1 MSPRWWSQPFAPEG
15 SATAGGILN
24 QLGRPGLDELTILV
38 REAAQNSWDAR
49 AGEKVSFEIHIS
61 QLGDLSP
68 AWQSVGFP
76 PGSTSGLEFKS
87 DDWVMRISD
96 RGTYGLRGPV
106 RASERP
112 EDGDGNDFVQFLR
125 NVGEPRDSQ
134 FGGGT
139 YGFGKGIFYRVS
151 QASTI
156 IVDSRVRT
164 SDGFARRMMGAA
176 LGPAYY
182 SGSLRF
188 TGRHWYGAISED
200 GIPDPVLDYDAES
213 IAGRLGFPGFLE
225 EETGTDVVVV
235 LPDFGTVTVEGET
248 RERSSEEAADHLISA
263 MLWNLWPKMVGPD
276 PAMSFNVHLSGRRLS
291 IPSPDDIPHLRVFAS
306 ALQSIAG
313 GGGEAYKRGSLLTG
327 HFASALAP
335 STPDGGSVSD
345 IAKPFL
351 GAPHHVARMRATE
364 LVVDY
369 LESSVEIDPG
379 FCFGAVFR
387 ATREADQHFA
397 NAEPPTHDSWVEQ
410 GLARN
415 DLLVVRGARH
425 WVSARLRALYEE
437 TPIVSD
443 SIQGLG
449 ALAARLASLVPTV
462 ASIGASPTPVTP
474 RSGNPARG
482 GDSASG
488 GAYRSS
494 QLVGNP
500 SVLFKDARPAIYG
513 VVEVAHREGGYTLR
527 GESRVVL
534 EGGMR
539 ESEPPVGEDV
549 PIILGWET
557 LDGRQLSSSSE
568 LRIEESTPET
578 VFLVGSFVPDAVVRL
593 ILSEVNTDG

>member
-1 MSPRWWSQPFAPEG
+1 MKTKWWSQPFAPEG

-49 AGEKVSFEIHIS
+49 AGETVSFGIHIS
-61 QLGDLSP
+61 QLGDLAA
-68 AWQSVGFP
+68 AWQSVGLP
-76 PGSTSGLEFKS
+76 PGSTSGLELKS
-87 DDWVMRISD
+87 ENWVMRISD

-112 EDGDGNDFVQFLR
+112 KDGDGNDFVQFLR

-134 FGGGT
+134 YGGGT

-156 IVDSRVRT
+156 IVDSRIRT
-164 SDGFARRMMGAA
+164 SNGFERRLMGAA

-182 SGSLRF
+182 SGLHRF
-188 TGRHWYGAISED
+188 TGRHWYGALSDD
-200 GIPDPVLDYDAES
+200 GIPDPIVDDDAVS
-213 IAGRLGFPGFLE
+213 IAGQLGFPGFLE
-225 EETGTDVVVV
+225 HETGTDVVVV

-248 RERSSEEAADHLISA
+248 RDRSAEEAASHLISA
-263 MLWNLWPKMVGPD
+263 ILWNLWPKMVGPD
-276 PAMSFNVHLSGRRLS
+276 PAMSFNVYLDGRSLS
-291 IPSPDDIPHLRVFAS
+291 IPNPSEIPHLKVFVS
-306 ALQSIAG
+306 SLQSIAS
-313 GGGEAYKRGSLLTG
+313 GGGEAYSRGSLPTG
-327 HFASALAP
+327 QFASTLAP
-335 STPDGGSVSD
+335 STPDGGSVAD
-345 IAKPFL
+345 IAKPFF

-425 WVSARLRALYEE
+425 WVAARLRALYEK
-437 TPIVSD
+437 TPIASESV
-443 SIQGLG
+443 QGLG

-462 ASIGASPTPVTP
+462 ASIGATPTPVVP
-474 RSGNPARG
+474 RSGNTAHG
-482 GDSASG
+482 GSSRSG
-488 GAYRSS
+488 GAYPSS
-494 QLVGNP
+494 QIVGNP
-500 SVLFKDARPAIYG
+500 SVLFKEGRPAVYG
-513 VVEVAHREGGYTLR
+513 VVEVAHREGDYTLR
-527 GESRVVL
+527 GEIRVVL
-534 EGGMR
+534 EGGTR
-539 ESEPPVGEDV
+539 ESEPPAGEGV
-549 PIILGWET
+549 PSILGWET
-557 LDGRQLSSSSE
+557 LDGRQLSSTSE
-568 LRIEESTPET
+568 LKIEKSTPET
-578 VFLVGSFVPDAVVRL
+578 VFLVGSFVSDVVVRL
-593 ILSEVNTDG
+593 LLREVNTDG